1 MKTISTHDHELG
13 DSYSFLD
20 KTIRK
25 LLLQGNESLM
35 IEELQSALKT
45 RDDEIVELNQELESV
60 RAELKEIKEE
70 REES

>member
-1 MKTISTHDHELG
+1 
-13 DSYSFLD
+13 
-20 KTIRK
+20 
-25 LLLQGNESLM
+25 M